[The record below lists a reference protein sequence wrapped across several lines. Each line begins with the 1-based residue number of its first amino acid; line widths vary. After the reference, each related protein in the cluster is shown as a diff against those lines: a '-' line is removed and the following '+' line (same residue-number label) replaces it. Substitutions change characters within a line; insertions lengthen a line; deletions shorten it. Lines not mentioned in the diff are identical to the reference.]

1 MPTARAKKET
11 ATTTRKVATK
21 VDTKVTAEEQVIA
34 EKPIEEKIEKEK
46 KVFTDSDYI
55 LCRSVCYGGLN
66 ITSQSGNIYEFK
78 DYGYDCEIN
87 YRDLVSLIRKGSDHI
102 FLPRF
107 VILDD
112 DLLEDF
118 PTVKR
123 AYEKMYTRNDL
134 LKILDMP
141 TRQMEM
147 EMQRIEKLNRKKL
160 ISGADFI

>member
-1 MPTARAKKET
+1 MEESHADSTSKKET
-11 ATTTRKVATK
+11 ATATRKVATK
-21 VDTKVTAEEQVIA
+21 VETKTTVEEPVIA

-66 ITSQSGNIYEFK
+66 ITSQSGNVYEFK

-87 YRDLVSLIRKGSDHI
+87 YRDLVSLIRKGSDHV

-118 PTVKR
+118 PTVKKYMR
-123 AYEKMYTRNDL
+123 KC
-134 LKILDMP
+134 I
-141 TRQMEM
+141 QEM
-147 EMQRIEKLNRKKL
+147 ICSKFLICLQDRWKWKSKSCQKLQEPFWNR
-160 ISGADFI
+160 